1 MAITTTT
8 HLNFRGDARAAT
20 GSPGEGGGGDRR
32 RGEPGRRG
40 CEPGRV
46 RGADAAVPP
55 AAGRA
60 RSCPAFRSPARVGI
74 CSNDAR

>member
-1 MAITTTT
+1 MAIITTT

-46 RGADAAVPP
+46 RGADAAVP
-55 AAGRA
+55 AGC
-60 RSCPAFRSPARVGI
+60 RSGSVLPGLQVAGTRRHLQQ
-74 CSNDAR
+74 